1 MSSGD
6 GATNWKTNV
15 NRAKTKRWVEAK
27 SYTYDGD
34 DWGDADEYG
43 EYGGYDEESEQPPPK
58 PTGLRQA
65 GKTGSPAN
73 AQSQP
78 TQAPLSQQPQ
88 VSKPLGQPQPPYQQP
103 DRERASS
110 FGRGDD
116 RRAFSGPNPAY
127 AQPLVDRTGS
137 PASRGSPPNAVPQ
150 HRMRAPSD
158 GSRMQQ
164 QQPRPSF
171 DQARPTG
178 NQGYPNRPP
187 WADGSRSQSLTSSS
201 PGDYQRREFSQPS
214 AAPQPLQTRPPR
226 KSSLGQSDAG
236 PPGVMQPIQ
245 TNIPENAPQLQSPQQ
260 QNAPTPTLIR
270 PADIYRRMQEEK
282 EKERSSQES
291 SRPSIDTLQKSRDAS
306 PAGTSDVERKQ
317 RKPTLESV
325 AERKSEYGM
334 EGLLRANN
342 NYQPT
347 NKPSGSG
354 TSPVLPQLSSFDGFG
369 QGFGDSFMSTP
380 EDKTSQAD
388 QTQLRR
394 TPSNTMTE
402 HIPNAPATS
411 ISNQPSESV
420 DLQKSAEPTTAP
432 KSLSPEEQ
440 RLRHQGSLG
449 FRSAVNQAFDSQIP
463 PTPTSTS
470 DSNLDRSNS
479 ESTNDISPIISRNV
493 SGAATRPTKE
503 EIPSISSIAEEPAT
517 TPRSSTPTT
526 SRPPGDRPD
535 SKGSLQALRQGH
547 RRNISTP
554 SPDNSPARTPN
565 VEVSRQLQ
573 SPQEAEL
580 AVTTPITASHTTSS
594 ASEKPRKEEEN
605 PASRS
610 SSPTKGRVRDLV
622 DKLDSANNS
631 RRGSDASSKAMN
643 EQSPRPQ
650 YETQES
656 FRPQLPGGWSS
667 YTTNDMS
674 QHTKNEPEPTTSG
687 TTDPFAAA
695 AAAGSALA
703 GALATATG
711 VKSQETHDD
720 DVEGTVTP
728 KDARRASTKNLA
740 IYPEAQRL
748 SLPRNDSDAPSSIVP
763 TPMYMKPEGSEK
775 EQEYFAPVTPLNQRR
790 QQAPTAELPQL
801 ESTKAYEDMSTE
813 SSPNDLESDRL
824 RKELVRELSPQAE
837 NFDQAPTSHPQDTSP
852 ATQPQGR
859 ESTFLPSEYDSYWN
873 AGSADGGD
881 ASRKASELGSLPTG
895 SPIMPT
901 QTQFSPMNQGHPA
914 PMNAQV
920 QNQRQFSGSQNP
932 PLALVQPIQESDET
946 RGAFKESN
954 SSAVAWNPKRL
965 SRRFSWEGPPEAGAS
980 DAGTPTA
987 SSIAA
992 SQLKNEITSES
1003 PLPTL
1008 PAEARHQHTPSTQS
1022 VPDVNKELPRG
1033 PEGLEESPITNLEA
1047 PRPEPT
1053 TVSDEQTN
1061 GSSPS
1066 VPISQQSQPAKI
1078 PAFRDIKA
1086 IKDVNE
1092 RLRAYD
1098 NTREQF
1104 AGMNT
1109 GLSSWIHSTIKDHP
1123 EHAELLRNGGSFGL
1137 PIRPAVQAAGRSTTQ
1152 GFSNS
1157 PASKPAFTPSAG
1169 KVTSAKGKDLLHTAG
1184 VFSGKANTAAKG
1196 FFSKGRSKL
1205 RGMGGDKVD

>member
-6 GATNWKTNV
+6 GATIWKTNV

-43 EYGGYDEESEQPPPK
+43 EYGGYDKESEPPPPK

-78 TQAPLSQQPQ
+78 TQTPPSQQAQ
-88 VSKPLGQPQPPYQQP
+88 VSQPLVQPQPPYQQP

-116 RRAFSGPNPAY
+116 HRAFSGPNPPFTQA
-127 AQPLVDRTGS
+127 PIDRADS
-137 PASRGSPPNAVPQ
+137 PASRGPPPNMVPQ
-150 HRMRAPSD
+150 NRMRAPSD
-158 GSRMQQ
+158 GSRIMPQ

-171 DQARPTG
+171 DQARAAG
-178 NQGYPNRPP
+178 NQGYPNKAP
-187 WADGSRSQSLTSSS
+187 WADGSRTQSLTSSS
-201 PGDYQRREFSQPS
+201 PGEYQRREFSHPS
-214 AAPQPLQTRPPR
+214 VAPQPLQTRPPR

-245 TNIPENAPQLQSPQQ
+245 TNLPENAPQLQSPQQ
-260 QNAPTPTLIR
+260 NDAPPPTLIR

-291 SRPSIDTLQKSRDAS
+291 SRPSVDTLQRSRDPS
-306 PAGTSDVERKQ
+306 PAATSDIERKQ
-317 RKPTLESV
+317 KKPALEPV

-334 EGLLRANN
+334 EGLL
-342 NYQPT
+342 QT
-347 NKPSGSG
+347 NKNKQTTTKPSGSS
-354 TSPVLPQLSSFDGFG
+354 TSPLLPQLTTFDGFG
-369 QGFGDSFMSTP
+369 QGFGDSFMSASEDTKSQVNQPRFETSPTP
-380 EDKTSQAD
+380 EHKSEAA
-388 QTQLRR
+388 L
-394 TPSNTMTE
+394 TPKPT
-402 HIPNAPATS
+402 
-411 ISNQPSESV
+411 QPSESV
-420 DLQKSAEPTTAP
+420 DFSKPAEPSTTSN
-432 KSLSPEEQ
+432 SLSPEQ
-440 RLRHQGSLG
+440 TLQHQGSLG
-449 FRSAVNQAFDSQIP
+449 FRSAVHQAFDSQIP
-463 PTPTSTS
+463 PTPTSTT
-470 DSNLDRSNS
+470 DSSLDRSNS

-493 SGAATRPTKE
+493 SGAAARPSKE
-503 EIPSISSIAEEPAT
+503 EIPSISSIAEEPVT
-517 TPRSSTPTT
+517 TPRSNTPTT
-526 SRPPGDRPD
+526 SRTLGDRPD
-535 SKGSLQALRQGH
+535 SKDSLQALRQGH

-573 SPQEAEL
+573 SPLEAEL
-580 AVTTPITASHTTSS
+580 AVTTPTTASHTASS
-594 ASEKPRKEEEN
+594 ASEKPKQEDEK
-605 PASRS
+605 PASRAG
-610 SSPTKGRVRDLV
+610 SPTKGRVRDLV

-631 RRGSDASSKAMN
+631 RRGSDASLKAMN
-643 EQSPRPQ
+643 EQPPRPQ

-656 FRPQLPGGWSS
+656 FRPQLPGAWSS
-667 YTTNDMS
+667 YTTNDIN
-674 QHTKNEPEPTTSG
+674 QQTKDEPGSTTSG
-687 TTDPFAAA
+687 AGDPFAAA

-711 VKSQETHDD
+711 LQSQETHDD
-720 DVEGTVTP
+720 GGEDSITP
-728 KDARRASTKNLA
+728 KDARRISAKNLA

-763 TPMYMKPEGSEK
+763 TPMYMKPEGSENK
-775 EQEYFAPVTPLNQRR
+775 EYFAPVTPLNQRR
-790 QQAPTAELPQL
+790 QQAPVKELQQL

-837 NFDQAPTSHPQDTSP
+837 NFDQAPTSHPQDTSSP
-852 ATQPQGR
+852 NQPQGR

-873 AGSADGGD
+873 TGSADGGD
-881 ASRKASELGSLPTG
+881 VSRKASELGSLPTG
-895 SPIMPT
+895 SPTMPT
-901 QTQFSPMNQGHPA
+901 PTQFPPMGQGHPA
-914 PMNAQV
+914 SMYPQAQ
-920 QNQRQFSGSQNP
+920 NERQFSGSQVLP
-932 PLALVQPIQESDET
+932 PAPIQSVQGPDQIPLASREPNTLLKTQ
-946 RGAFKESN
+946 
-954 SSAVAWNPKRL
+954 NPRRL
-965 SRRFSWEGPPEAGAS
+965 SRQFSWEGPPEVDAG
-980 DAGTPTA
+980 DPGTPTA

-992 SQLKNEITSES
+992 TQLKNEITSES
-1003 PLPTL
+1003 PLPSL
-1008 PAEARHQHTPSTQS
+1008 PGETGHHHTQS
-1022 VPDVNKELPRG
+1022 SQSIPDVNKELPKG
-1033 PEGLEESPITNLEA
+1033 PEELEESSMSNLEA

-1053 TVSDEQTN
+1053 ASDEQTADS
-1061 GSSPS
+1061 GPS
-1066 VPISQQSQPAKI
+1066 VAVSQQPQQAKI

-1086 IKDVNE
+1086 IKDINE
-1092 RLRAYD
+1092 RLLAYD

-1109 GLSSWIHSTIKDHP
+1109 GLSSWIQSTIQDLP
-1123 EHAELLRNGGSFGL
+1123 EHAELLRNGGSFG
-1137 PIRPAVQAAGRSTTQ
+1137 PSIRPAVQPVGRSTTTQ
-1152 GFSNS
+1152 GLSNS
-1157 PASKPAFTPSAG
+1157 PASKSPFTPGAG

-1205 RGMGGDKVD
+1205 RGMGSDKVD